1 MLINSLFVRLYIKIA
16 MNIMELRERTP
27 KIEIFELQ
35 VKLITLPVLSP
46 LKMVRET
53 PGSDAVYMK
62 HLDRE
67 KPGRNKIVKG

>member
-1 MLINSLFVRLYIKIA
+1 MMLINSLFVRLYIKIA

-53 PGSDAVYMK
+53 PGSDAV
-62 HLDRE
+62 
-67 KPGRNKIVKG
+67 